1 VAYAIFDTP
10 AIHRIPG
17 IKEPAQAGSE
27 MVLPL
32 VIATAR
38 LLQVLDDSPVNIAL
52 PSIQDELAV
61 TPAHLPR
68 TVNA

>member
-1 VAYAIFDTP
+1 MAYAISDTP

-17 IKEPAQAGSE
+17 IKELAQAGSA

-38 LLQVLDDSPVNIAL
+38 LLQVLDDSSLNIRV
-52 PSIQDELAV
+52 Q
-61 TPAHLPR
+61 
-68 TVNA
+68 NW